1 MDELIIN
8 FIKTYGLPLGLIAL
22 GGVVLLCILKYG
34 NVFRKLAEKW
44 RHFLYL
50 AITIGFSLIASA
62 IYLAASGQFSAEYF
76 FAVGLAIFTLD
87 QAIYAIIKA
96 TPAGDLV
103 SGLFDKI
110 KAAIK
115 KKTSAAAAEPPAVEQ
130 KDENGEKTAQNG
142 ATTSTDGGDAQTPN
156 K

>member
-34 NVFRKLAEKW
+34 NVLRKRAEKW

-50 AITIGFSLIASA
+50 TITIGFSLIASA

-103 SGLFDKI
+103 SGLFDKL

-115 KKTSAAAAEPPAVEQ
+115 KKTSATAAELPVVEQ
-130 KDENGEKTAQNG
+130 NDENAETTAQNG
-142 ATTSTDGGDAQTPN
+142 ATPPTDGGNAQTPN

>member
-1 MDELIIN
+1 MEELIVA

-22 GGVVLLCILKYG
+22 GGVVLLCVLKYG
-34 NVFRKLAEKW
+34 NVFKKLAEKW

-50 AITIGFSLIASA
+50 AISIGFSLIAAA
-62 IYLAASGQFSAEYF
+62 IYLAATGQYSAEYF

-96 TPAGDLV
+96 TPAGELV
-103 SGLFDKI
+103 SGLFDKV
-110 KAAIK
+110 KAAIE
-115 KKTSAAAAEPPAVEQ
+115 KKTGETAADLSTIEQSDETPVE
-130 KDENGEKTAQNG
+130 TAQNG
-142 ATTSTDGGDAQTPN
+142 ATTPTGDGDAQTPN

>member
-22 GGVVLLCILKYG
+22 GGVVLLCVLKYG
-34 NVFRKLAEKW
+34 NVFKKLAEKW

-50 AITIGFSLIASA
+50 AISIGFSLIAAA
-62 IYLAASGQFSAEYF
+62 IYLAATGQFSAEYF

-96 TPAGDLV
+96 TPAGELV

-110 KAAIK
+110 KAAIGK
-115 KKTSAAAAEPPAVEQ
+115 K
-130 KDENGEKTAQNG
+130 NGETAADPSTIEKSDETPAETAQNG
-142 ATTSTDGGDAQTPN
+142 ATTPTGGGDEQTPN

>member
-50 AITIGFSLIASA
+50 AITIGFSLVASA

-103 SGLFDKI
+103 SGLFDKLI
-110 KAAIK
+110 AAIK
-115 KKTSAAAAEPPAVEQ
+115 KKTGATTAELPAVEQ
-130 KDENGEKTAQNG
+130 KNENAENTAQNG
-142 ATTSTDGGDAQTPN
+142 ATAPTGGGDAQTPN

>member
-22 GGVVLLCILKYG
+22 GGVVLLCVLKYG
-34 NVFRKLAEKW
+34 NVFKKLAEKW
-44 RHFLYL
+44 RHCLYL
-50 AITIGFSLIASA
+50 AISIGFSLIAAA
-62 IYLAASGQFSAEYF
+62 IYLAATGQFSAEYF

-96 TPAGDLV
+96 TPAGELV

-110 KAAIK
+110 KAAIG
-115 KKTSAAAAEPPAVEQ
+115 KKTGETAADPSTIEKSDETPA
-130 KDENGEKTAQNG
+130 KTAQNG
-142 ATTSTDGGDAQTPN
+142 ATTPTDDGDAQTPN

>member
-34 NVFRKLAEKW
+34 NVFKKLAEKW

-50 AITIGFSLIASA
+50 AISIGFSLIAAA
-62 IYLAASGQFSAEYF
+62 IYLAATGQFSAEYF

-96 TPAGDLV
+96 TPAGELV
-103 SGLFDKI
+103 SGLFDKL
-110 KAAIK
+110 KAAIG
-115 KKTSAAAAEPPAVEQ
+115 KKTGETAADPSIIEKPDGTPAE
-130 KDENGEKTAQNG
+130 TAQNG
-142 ATTSTDGGDAQTPN
+142 AKTPTDDGDEQTPN

>member
-50 AITIGFSLIASA
+50 TITIGFSLIASA

-87 QAIYAIIKA
+87 QAIDRKS
-96 TPAGDLV
+96 V
-103 SGLFDKI
+103 
-110 KAAIK
+110 
-115 KKTSAAAAEPPAVEQ
+115 V
-130 KDENGEKTAQNG
+130 
-142 ATTSTDGGDAQTPN
+142 
-156 K
+156 

>member
-50 AITIGFSLIASA
+50 TITIGFSLIASA

-103 SGLFDKI
+103 SGLFDKL

-115 KKTSAAAAEPPAVEQ
+115 KKTGAAAESSAVEQ
-130 KDENGEKTAQNG
+130 KDGSDEKTAKNG
-142 ATTSTDGGDAQTPN
+142 ATPPTDSGEAQTPN